1 MFKVSERVVSTTRD
15 GALSCLRVDNPGVLV
30 SVALCQRGSLSMR
43 TLRTHSAEFEE
54 AGSRSHRPFG
64 SPWGLALG
72 DLSTK
77 YEADPRSTLTLCRVC
92 AALRRG
98 GVASVTFWG
107 AVAGSSLRCAGSVR
121 RYVEVGWRQQCS
133 GVLLRVHLCVVP
145 GLCGVTSR
153 WGGVS
158 NFLISGVR
166 GGAVQ
171 VTKPSSAPPHT
182 HSQPQVRGHLL
193 MVTSPPLGRSPICPI
208 PSADSAVG
216 LEACTRGEHLCPQ
229 RTQGEMLRFCRAARV
244 ASKA

>member
-30 SVALCQRGSLSMR
+30 NAALCQRGSLSTWLFVNVALCQRGPLSMR

-121 RYVEVGWRQQCS
+121 RYVEMGRRQQLSDIGCP
-133 GVLLRVHLCVVP
+133 R
-145 GLCGVTSR
+145 
-153 WGGVS
+153 
-158 NFLISGVR
+158 R
-166 GGAVQ
+166 GGSGDQ
-171 VTKPSSAPPHT
+171 T
-182 HSQPQVRGHLL
+182 LL
-193 MVTSPPLGRSPICPI
+193 GPAAYALSTNHKR
-208 PSADSAVG
+208 AD
-216 LEACTRGEHLCPQ
+216 T
-229 RTQGEMLRFCRAARV
+229 F
-244 ASKA
+244 